1 MGEKMAHWMGLW
13 SCKSLF
19 DCGWLLQLS
28 TGIIGF
34 IALYLFIK
42 KILKNKRFQS
52 LEEWLGYKFEAH
64 KIFLTSMKII
74 FWSLGIYYS
83 AEIIVEQFG
92 CKDCIKGLRPLRDA
106 LVVLSISWMIYRMQ
120 QEFSHAKKMRI
131 RGLVHAFSKI
141 FSVCLVLFTGL
152 ILLRIFNVDIV
163 PLIAFGGIG
172 AAVLGFA
179 AKDVM
184 SSVFGGM
191 MLSVTRPFA
200 LNDLILI
207 PDRNLEGTIEE
218 MGWCLTVLRDKD
230 QRLVYLPNSLFSQCL
245 VINASQRTGRR
256 ILEMFRLKREDLTK
270 IPALSQEIKDLLKKD
285 PVIDKNQPILV
296 FIQTIGEY
304 SIEMQLDVY
313 TVVTSLKDYAQ
324 VKETVLTLIL
334 ALIVKHEMELAYP
347 ISLIERER

>member
-1 MGEKMAHWMGLW
+1 MAHWMGLW

-141 FSVCLVLFTGL
+141 FSDTFFYTPWGYFFYNFRRFGYKISCL
-152 ILLRIFNVDIV
+152 FNY
-163 PLIAFGGIG
+163 F
-172 AAVLGFA
+172 FW
-179 AKDVM
+179 
-184 SSVFGGM
+184 
-191 MLSVTRPFA
+191 
-200 LNDLILI
+200 LN
-207 PDRNLEGTIEE
+207 RG
-218 MGWCLTVLRDKD
+218 
-230 QRLVYLPNSLFSQCL
+230 
-245 VINASQRTGRR
+245 
-256 ILEMFRLKREDLTK
+256 
-270 IPALSQEIKDLLKKD
+270 
-285 PVIDKNQPILV
+285 
-296 FIQTIGEY
+296 
-304 SIEMQLDVY
+304 
-313 TVVTSLKDYAQ
+313 
-324 VKETVLTLIL
+324 
-334 ALIVKHEMELAYP
+334 
-347 ISLIERER
+347 